1 MRVLRASLWLLVVMA
16 VALVAAASAVAGEGA
31 LSMTL
36 PVATVLVFGG
46 AGAFLIGRLPRHPI
60 GWLLGWFG
68 LSFSL
73 GYSADQIARWAFA
86 NGDHELAAW
95 LSWYESWSFLL
106 GLPLLLTL
114 LPLWFP
120 EGRSPT
126 PRWRWVTGA
135 TVLGVVLAAAGQ
147 ATRPDAML
155 VDLPNPL
162 GQPLPAV
169 VSQII
174 SAVGTGILLIALL
187 GGIGALVARFRSSR
201 GDERQQ
207 IKWLLA
213 SVGFAALVFV
223 VLAPMAVFVDTPA
236 ASDASLAG
244 ITVGMLA
251 IPLAVA
257 VAILKHRLFDIDVV
271 INRTLVYATLTATL
285 ALAYLG
291 GIAGLQYL
299 FRALT
304 GQTEQRQLVIVAT
317 TLLIAA
323 LFNPL
328 RRRIQNTIDR
338 RFYRKKYDAAKTL
351 EAFSAK
357 LRDETDL
364 EALNNE
370 LLAVVCDTMQPE
382 HVSLWLRE
390 PGGGAPNESANER
403 EA

>member
-1 MRVLRASLWLLVVMA
+1 MRVLLTSLWLLVVMA
-16 VALVAAASAVAGEGA
+16 VALVAAASALAGEGVF
-31 LSMTL
+31 SMSL

-73 GYSADQIARWAFA
+73 GYSADQVARWAFA
-86 NGDHELAAW
+86 NWDHELAAW

-120 EGRSPT
+120 EGRPPT

-135 TVLGVVLAAAGQ
+135 TVLGVVLAAVGQ

-169 VSQII
+169 VSQTI
-174 SAVGTGILLIALL
+174 SAVGTGVLLISLL
-187 GGIGALVARFRSSR
+187 GGIGALVVRFRRSR
-201 GDERQQ
+201 SRERQQ
-207 IKWLLA
+207 VKWLLA
-213 SVGFAALVFV
+213 AVGFAALVFV
-223 VLAPMAVFVDTPA
+223 VLAPVAVFVDTPA
-236 ASDASLAG
+236 ASDAALAG
-244 ITVGMLA
+244 ITVGMFA
-251 IPLAVA
+251 IPIGVA
-257 VAILKHRLFDIDVV
+257 VAILRYRLYDIDRI
-271 INRTLVYATLTATL
+271 INRSLVYGALTASL
-285 ALAYLG
+285 VLIYAG
-291 GIAGLQYL
+291 GVFGLQYV
-299 FRALT
+299 FRTVSA
-304 GQTEQRQLVIVAT
+304 QESQLAVVAS

-328 RRRIQNTIDR
+328 RRRLQKFIDR

-351 EAFSAK
+351 ETFSAK

-364 EALNNE
+364 DALSGE
-370 LLAVVCDTMQPE
+370 LLAVVRDTMQPE

-390 PGGGAPNESANER
+390 PGGGASAESAKEQ
-403 EA
+403 EI

>member
-1 MRVLRASLWLLVVMA
+1 MRALRTSLWLVVVLA
-16 VALVAAASAVAGEGA
+16 AALVAAASAVAGEGV

-46 AGAFLIGRLPRHPI
+46 VGAFLIGRLPRNPI

-73 GYSADQIARWAFA
+73 GYSADQLARWAFA

-95 LSWYESWSFLL
+95 LGWYESWSFLL

-120 EGRSPT
+120 EGRPPT

-135 TVLGVVLAAAGQ
+135 TVLGLVLAAVGQ

-187 GGIGALVARFRSSR
+187 GGIGALVVRFRRSR
-201 GDERQQ
+201 SRERQQ
-207 IKWLLA
+207 VKWLLTA
-213 SVGFAALVFV
+213 IGFAALVFAL
-223 VLAPMAVFVDTPA
+223 LAPVAVFVDTPA
-236 ASDASLAG
+236 ASDAALIG
-244 ITVGMLA
+244 ITAGMLA
-251 IPLAVA
+251 IPIG
-257 VAILKHRLFDIDVV
+257 VAIAILRYRLYDINVI
-271 INRTLVYATLTATL
+271 INRTLVYGALTVML
-285 ALAYLG
+285 VLVYFG
-291 GIAGLQYL
+291 GVAGLQYV
-299 FRALT
+299 FRT
-304 GQTEQRQLVIVAT
+304 ISGQESQLAVVAS
-317 TLLIAA
+317 TLAIAA
-323 LFNPL
+323 LFQPL
-328 RRRIQNTIDR
+328 HRRIQNLIDR
-338 RFYRKKYDAAKTL
+338 RFYRRKYDAAKTL
-351 EAFSAK
+351 EAFSTR
-357 LRDETDL
+357 LRNQTDL
-364 EALNNE
+364 DTLSDD
-370 LLAVVCDTMQPE
+370 LVTVVGETMQPA

-390 PGGGAPNESANER
+390 PGRDQEEK
-403 EA
+403 